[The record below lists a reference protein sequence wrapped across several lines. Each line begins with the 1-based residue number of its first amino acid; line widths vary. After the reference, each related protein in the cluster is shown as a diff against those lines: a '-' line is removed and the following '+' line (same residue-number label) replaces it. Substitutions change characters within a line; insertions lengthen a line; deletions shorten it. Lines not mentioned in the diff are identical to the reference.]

1 MGGRSTKFII
11 FEVKELHDRLTC
23 CRRALIAVKSNQAT
37 NGLPNK
43 ELCFKEMFFSDK
55 QKLCKQLEVLRV
67 LLRLANDKAS
77 VLVQHYQKYG
87 GKGRSNGTGT
97 WERMLLQG
105 KCTGLV
111 WTCHI

>member
-1 MGGRSTKFII
+1 MGGRSKKFII